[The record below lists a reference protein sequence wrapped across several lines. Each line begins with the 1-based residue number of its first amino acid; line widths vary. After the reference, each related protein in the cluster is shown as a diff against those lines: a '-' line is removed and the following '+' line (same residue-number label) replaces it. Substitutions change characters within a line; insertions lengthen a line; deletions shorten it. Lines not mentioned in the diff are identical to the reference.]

1 MRVHEDDGGGGQLQR
16 APRKRAWIDRRMIH
30 RAAPDNRVG
39 DQLVLGAEI
48 GDARLLVLLGDVH
61 REKEHL
67 VADLDRA
74 RDFGL
79 LGGVYRGFSP
89 PPPGPPPSPRTPKQ

>member
-48 GDARLLVLLGDVH
+48 GDARLLVLLVAPRQHHVVEQDRPVGD
-61 REKEHL
+61 
-67 VADLDRA
+67 DRSVLNRIA
-74 RDFGL
+74 RRAAS
-79 LGGVYRGFSP
+79 GGCQCG
-89 PPPGPPPSPRTPKQ
+89 